1 MPPEIAV
8 FSKFE
13 FEKSCGS
20 NLSGFTNSLI
30 TCKTWDNKIWV
41 NQGFDVLPTT
51 NTTTTISTD
60 TSLQTP
66 YLRFDLTGFINPR
79 SL

>member
-1 MPPEIAV
+1 MPPEIAI

-41 NQGFDVLPTT
+41 N
-51 NTTTTISTD
+51 
-60 TSLQTP
+60 
-66 YLRFDLTGFINPR
+66 
-79 SL
+79 